1 MTLTPL
7 DYQACRIPEKFSYQK
22 NESLV
27 KFIKGS
33 DQSNEFSR
41 LWVKVNA
48 HIREVNI
55 GELPPKGL
63 ALIGSQGSGKSTAMW
78 AIARAAL
85 DGFYAY
91 KTSLFEQRRDG
102 YSGIPRGNKILHPF
116 GIRKFSDI
124 LREIPPTEERD
135 TWDHGLA
142 LRLAQRDIIFIDDL
156 TLDPQ
161 DRTYSW
167 ARRFVFELMDSLT
180 DRLPGTFALYL
191 TSNNKYEELETLLGA
206 QTADRIRELCEPVI
220 CKWKSLR

>member
-1 MTLTPL
+1 
-7 DYQACRIPEKFSYQK
+7 
-22 NESLV
+22 
-27 KFIKGS
+27 
-33 DQSNEFSR
+33 
-41 LWVKVNA
+41 
-48 HIREVNI
+48 
-55 GELPPKGL
+55 
-63 ALIGSQGSGKSTAMW
+63 MW

-85 DGFYAY
+85 DGFYADKKSLY
-91 KTSLFEQRRDG
+91 KPKDIG
-102 YSGIPRGNKILHPF
+102 HSGVPLPSVLSHPF
-116 GIRKFSDI
+116 AIWKFTGI

-135 TWDHGLA
+135 SWDHGLA
-142 LRLAQRDIIFIDDL
+142 LRLAQKDIIFIDDL

-191 TSNNKYEELETLLGA
+191 TSNNKYEELEALLGA